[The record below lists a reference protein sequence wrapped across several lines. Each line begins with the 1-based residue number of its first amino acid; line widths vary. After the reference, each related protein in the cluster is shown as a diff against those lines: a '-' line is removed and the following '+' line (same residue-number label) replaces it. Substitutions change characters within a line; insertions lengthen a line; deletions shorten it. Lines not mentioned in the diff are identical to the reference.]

1 MDNRKERSMKAA
13 LFAMVLLLSGALAA
27 QTPSRP
33 QQNLHIPEGMKQ
45 YFFGFLVKGEKWA
58 QTPPNEELHQ
68 LMQQHL
74 AYIRSQAEA
83 GKYALAGPFLDNDRV
98 RGIVIIN
105 AASAEEARSIA
116 SGNPMVQSGR
126 MAVEI
131 HPAMLADVSC
141 VLVEYQKA
149 GGK

>member
-1 MDNRKERSMKAA
+1 MPSGGQSVGGSSYPQQKRRRIQVMDNRKERSMKAA

-58 QTPPNEELHQ
+58 QTPPHEELHH

-74 AYIRSQAEA
+74 AYIRRSEERRV
-83 GKYALAGPFLDNDRV
+83 GKEWKSRWATRSAKKKRSKSVSDRKPIKQ
-98 RGIVIIN
+98 R
-105 AASAEEARSIA
+105 
-116 SGNPMVQSGR
+116 
-126 MAVEI
+126 
-131 HPAMLADVSC
+131 
-141 VLVEYQKA
+141 
-149 GGK
+149 

>member
-1 MDNRKERSMKAA
+1 MKAA

-58 QTPPNEELHQ
+58 QTPPHEELHQ

-83 GKYALAGPFLDNDRV
+83 GKYALAGPFLDNDRI
-98 RGIVIIN
+98 RGIAIMMLHRLKKPRTSQ
-105 AASAEEARSIA
+105 AATPWCR
-116 SGNPMVQSGR
+116 
-126 MAVEI
+126 VE
-131 HPAMLADVSC
+131 
-141 VLVEYQKA
+141 
-149 GGK
+149 GWR